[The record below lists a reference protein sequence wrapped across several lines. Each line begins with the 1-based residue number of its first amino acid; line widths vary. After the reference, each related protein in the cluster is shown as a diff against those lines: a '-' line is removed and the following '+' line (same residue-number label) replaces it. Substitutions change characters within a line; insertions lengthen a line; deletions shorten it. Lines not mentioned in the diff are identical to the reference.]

1 VFIVKE
7 PGNAIVVME
16 RDDWRCKRV
25 DLADPVSR
33 MAVENVR
40 TAAVW
45 AVLTLLEIPHLVR
58 KRITRACNVSCY

>member
-16 RDDWRCKRV
+16 RDGWRCKRE
-25 DLADPVSR
+25 DLADPVSL

-40 TAAVW
+40 IAAVW

-58 KRITRACNVSCY
+58 RRINRACNVACY